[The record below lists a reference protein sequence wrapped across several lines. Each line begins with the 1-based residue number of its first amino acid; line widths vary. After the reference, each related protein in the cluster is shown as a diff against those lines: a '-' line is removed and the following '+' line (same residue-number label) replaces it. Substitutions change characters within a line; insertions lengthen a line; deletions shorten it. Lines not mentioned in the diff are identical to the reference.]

1 MSKERRQALETL
13 AAGRIT
19 VERAARVRDVV
30 AQAGA
35 RGGDGAGA
43 GERRCSPPAASDPTG
58 RARIA
63 QGRQERAW
71 TK

>member
-1 MSKERRQALETL
+1 MREERRQALEMP

-19 VERAARVRDVV
+19 VERAARVREAV

-35 RGGDGAGA
+35 RGGNGADA
-43 GERRCSPPAASDPTG
+43 GERRYSPLAASDPAG

-63 QGRQERAW
+63 RGRQKRAG
-71 TK
+71 TE